1 MKAPQSV
8 IKDASLFRIS
18 WFVLVLLLIG
28 YMMSE
33 FVRVPVSII
42 AGSIAL
48 IFLILAAKSNAVP
61 VRKVVKGAPWNIV
74 IFSLGMYLVVFGL
87 KTWDYSCVRSYIFKY
102 RTSRFIY

>member
-61 VRKVVKGAPWNIV
+61 VRKVVKAHHGI
-74 IFSLGMYLVVFGL
+74 L
-87 KTWDYSCVRSYIFKY
+87 SYFHWEC
-102 RTSRFIY
+102 T

>member
-42 AGSIAL
+42 AVVL
-48 IFLILAAKSNAVP
+48 LLFFL
-61 VRKVVKGAPWNIV
+61 
-74 IFSLGMYLVVFGL
+74 F
-87 KTWDYSCVRSYIFKY
+87 
-102 RTSRFIY
+102 